1 MAHLTQWAR
10 IMATCLCVAAI
21 LAVIA
26 PREAEAR
33 VVESRKFGLWEF
45 QHFRGDIE
53 WCGVKTNW
61 PNNEMVLTIRLR
73 RKALDYFFYNKDWDL
88 TPRRRMGDTIFVF
101 GNREFYADTETLDSN
116 RALFG
121 TFREDIGSFV
131 NRFKRAR
138 RMKLEFPTNQSI
150 GVNLKGSSVTPAP
163 AWRRAS
169 VRPVVR

>member
-10 IMATCLCVAAI
+10 GIAACLFMAAI
-21 LAVIA
+21 LAAVA
-26 PREAEAR
+26 PRDADAR
-33 VVESRKFGLWEF
+33 VVESRQFGVWEF

-61 PNNEMVLTIRLR
+61 PNNDMVLTIRLR

-101 GNREFYADTETLDSN
+101 GNSEFFADTETLDSN

-121 TFREDIGSFV
+121 TFREDIGRFV

-138 RMKLEFPTNQSI
+138 RMRLEFPTRQSI
-150 GVNLKGSSVTPAP
+150 GVNLKG
-163 AWRRAS
+163 
-169 VRPVVR
+169 RPSGAGTGG